1 LHTKT
6 INLKDIGS
14 VQIKKSARAKYLN
27 IAIKPGTGVV
37 VTIPNYVS
45 YDEGER
51 FVHSKTDWIKEH
63 LEKLKNS
70 GHGLIVFDENTEFKT
85 HKHTLKIVKHAEQKI
100 KFTVANGLLTIY
112 YPDDIDIKSQRMQK
126 SIKYIIDFTLREE
139 AIRYLPKR
147 LDELS
152 KAVNIPY
159 NRLFIKNIKS
169 RWGSCSGRNNINL
182 NIHLMRLPEHL
193 IDYVILH
200 ELAHVVEKNHGRQF
214 WHVLDKITGNAKLFD
229 KELKNYRI
237 NY

>member
-1 LHTKT
+1 MQIKT
-6 INLKDIGS
+6 INVNEIGS

-27 IAIKPGTGVV
+27 IAIKPGIGVV
-37 VTIPNYVS
+37 VTIPYYVS
-45 YDEGER
+45 YEEGEK
-51 FVHSKTDWIKEH
+51 FVYSKTDWIKEH
-63 LEKLKNS
+63 LEKLKKS
-70 GHGLIVFDENTEFKT
+70 GHELIVFDENTEFRT
-85 HKHTLKIVKHAEQKI
+85 HKHKLAIFKHNERTI
-100 KFTVANGLLTIY
+100 KFIIADGLLKIY
-112 YPDDIDIKSQRMQK
+112 YPDDIDIKSTRMQK
-126 SIKYIIDFTLREE
+126 SIKAIIDHTLRLE

-152 KAVNIPY
+152 QKTNIPY

-200 ELAHVVEKNHGRQF
+200 ELAHVVEKNHGKQF
-214 WHVLDKITGNAKLFD
+214 WHILDKITGNAKLFD
-229 KELKNYRI
+229 KELAKHRI